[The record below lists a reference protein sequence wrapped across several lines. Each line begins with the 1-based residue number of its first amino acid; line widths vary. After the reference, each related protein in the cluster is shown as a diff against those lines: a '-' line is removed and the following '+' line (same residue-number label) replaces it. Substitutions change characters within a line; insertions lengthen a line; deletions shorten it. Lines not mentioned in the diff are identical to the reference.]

1 MRKITQLD
9 RIKSKAL
16 KIAMTA
22 FLAEPSLGQRQAKS
36 LFSEI
41 VTHLQKGMDD
51 EEVVKTIL
59 KNHESAAIPQ
69 GQLSLMK

>member
-1 MRKITQLD
+1 MRKITKLD

-16 KIAMTA
+16 RIAMTA

-41 VTHLQKGMDD
+41 VAHLQEGMNDD
-51 EEVVKTIL
+51 QVVQTIL
-59 KNHESAAIPQ
+59 KNHESASPR
-69 GQLSLMK
+69 GQLSLM

>member
-16 KIAMTA
+16 GIAMKA
-22 FLAEPSLGQRQAKS
+22 FLADPSLGERQAKS

-41 VTHLQKGMDD
+41 LTHLQKGMAD
-51 EEVVKTIL
+51 EEVVQTIL
-59 KNHESAAIPQ
+59 KSHESEAIPQ
-69 GQLSLMK
+69 GQLSLM